1 MLHKLEAFGRL
12 VKWSV
17 ELSEVGNSY
26 QPRVA
31 IKAQALADFI
41 VECTE
46 VDKESGSNNRVD

>member
-46 VDKESGSNNRVD
+46 VDK